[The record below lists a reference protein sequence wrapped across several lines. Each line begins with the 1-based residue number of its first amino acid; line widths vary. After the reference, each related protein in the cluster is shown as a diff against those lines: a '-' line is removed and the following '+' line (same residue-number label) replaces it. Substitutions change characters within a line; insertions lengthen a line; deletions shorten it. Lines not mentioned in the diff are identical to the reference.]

1 MSVCV
6 SRQTHVLQKHFAMG
20 AWYFA
25 FCLVYG
31 QQQLL
36 LVWHLYHISH
46 KKYNKYALV
55 YVCASRRMPYR
66 NMLQWEDLT
75 CLILS
80 WVETANSYQ
89 KTLGKTRRY
98 VQVARVD
105 PPIHRVLSPPRLG
118 WGNHKDL
125 CRPIKVAQPQIGWS
139 HPLVVLTLPS
149 CEEDQDQKD
158 LDNQSTS
165 VDSPS
170 ANHSPKP
177 NSKTPQKA
185 QAVCHG
191 TVRRNVVE
199 ILQQIVLARKPSTN
213 DRELAHAM
221 LNDRFNLLNLWLGE
235 CKSPRFPKVKSQ
247 NHEMLAD

>member
-1 MSVCV
+1 MIHHQLSSTINNCYFGGFLD
-6 SRQTHVLQKHFAMG
+6 HALMHHHFVLMDCQLFDQSFA
-20 AWYFA
+20 
-25 FCLVYG
+25 
-31 QQQLL
+31 
-36 LVWHLYHISH
+36 INPSH
-46 KKYNKYALV
+46 
-55 YVCASRRMPYR
+55 
-66 NMLQWEDLT
+66 W
-75 CLILS
+75 
-80 WVETANSYQ
+80 
-89 KTLGKTRRY
+89 
-98 VQVARVD
+98 
-105 PPIHRVLSPPRLG
+105 
-118 WGNHKDL
+118 
-125 CRPIKVAQPQIGWS
+125 
-139 HPLVVLTLPS
+139 VLTNYHPRIG
-149 CEEDQDQKD
+149 CFGTPTTGMEDQDQTD